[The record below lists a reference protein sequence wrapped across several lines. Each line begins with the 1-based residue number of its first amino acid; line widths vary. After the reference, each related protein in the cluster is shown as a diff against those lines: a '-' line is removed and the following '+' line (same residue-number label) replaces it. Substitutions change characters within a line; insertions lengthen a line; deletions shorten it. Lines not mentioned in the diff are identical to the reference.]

1 MTTAALH
8 MARPST
14 APAAA
19 ADLDR
24 IARAIAFAGAHYPAQ
39 PSIAELAAA
48 AGLSPTRFAR
58 AFRTHAGITPKS
70 WVQHLTLADARE
82 RLSRSATVLEASY
95 AVGLSG
101 PSRLHDLFTTTERMT
116 PGEYRSGGRGVR
128 IGWTMVATPF
138 GAALL
143 AATERGVCALAF
155 LADGPRERALAAA
168 LEDLRAR
175 WPRAELARDDEG
187 LSSTAAEIS
196 VRLAGG
202 RRAPLA
208 LLLAGTPFE
217 TQVWEALLRLP
228 EGAVMSYG
236 DLARALGAPT
246 AARAVGQ
253 AVGANPIAALIPCHR
268 VLRAN
273 GALGGYRWGEPRK
286 RALLAVERAR

>member
-1 MTTAALH
+1 MTIAAPRK
-8 MARPST
+8 ARPD
-14 APAAA
+14 AVPAT
-19 ADLDR
+19 DLER
-24 IARAIAFAGAHYPAQ
+24 IARAIAFAGARYPAQ
-39 PSIAELAAA
+39 PSVAEMARA
-48 AGLSPTRFAR
+48 AGLAPTRFAR
-58 AFRTHAGITPKS
+58 AFRAHAGVTPKS

-82 RLSRSATVLEASY
+82 RLATSSTVLEASY

-116 PGEYRSGGRGVR
+116 PGQYRAGGRGVR
-128 IGWTMVATPF
+128 IAWSVTATPF
-138 GAALL
+138 GTALL

-155 LADGPRERALAAA
+155 LDDAPREPALDAA

-175 WPRAELARDDEG
+175 WPRAAIGRDDAG
-187 LSSTAAEIS
+187 LSATAAEIAR
-196 VRLAGG
+196 RLAGG
-202 RRAPLA
+202 RREPLA

-217 TQVWEALLRLP
+217 MQVWEALLRLP
-228 EGAVMSYG
+228 AGQMTSYG
-236 DLARALGAPT
+236 TIASALGAPA

-286 RALLAVERAR
+286 RALLAAESARR